1 MSDIE
6 ELVRKDG
13 YVVRLALFDNVDSA
27 AEDITK
33 LRELGVEDRDITV
46 LSGIPYPEP
55 VLGRPMTWERLP
67 LIALSGAA
75 VGFLIG
81 VFLNVVT
88 PLLYPIRV
96 GGQPYIALPPAL
108 VLTYEFT
115 MMGLI
120 VSTFLGVLWESTFPS
135 FGPKHYHPR
144 ISEGRIGILFR
155 APKERVD
162 EIVEMLRARGAQEI
176 VEPEEWSL

>member
-1 MSDIE
+1 ME
-6 ELVRKDG
+6 MLAKQDG
-13 YVVRLALFDNVDSA
+13 SVIRLALLDDVDLA
-27 AEDITK
+27 AENIVM

-81 VFLNVVT
+81 VFLNAVT

-96 GGQPYIALPPAL
+96 GGQPYIAIPPAL

-135 FGPKHYHPR
+135 FGPKYYHPR
-144 ISEGRIGILFR
+144 ISEGYIGILFK
-155 APKERVD
+155 APKERLD
-162 EIVEMLRARGAQEI
+162 EIVKMFHARGVQEI